1 VQVIRH
7 HRKSQNIN
15 PEDTGEK
22 LQTIPNPF
30 TAMLVSLSR
39 QFIDAA
45 ETTSSNTAIHP
56 MNQLNLTVRE
66 DFSPID
72 SCHE

>member
-1 VQVIRH
+1 MIRH

-45 ETTSSNTAIHP
+45 ETTSSHTAIHL
-56 MNQLNLTVRE
+56 MNELNLTVRQ